1 MQNKNDLANNLRNLF
16 DPNSYK
22 EFGTGFFVNQPKMTG
37 YYYIFK
43 NITKPNFCLILNTS
57 EVRYPSNFI
66 KIGDYVYIVL
76 SIQSLEE
83 YMQNLGEKYFPVIL
97 TRVDENLM
105 KKNPRNL
112 PFGYYTDTDG
122 KVKVDLKKASE
133 VRKIYDMYIE
143 VQSVRE
149 IVDELNSNFSH
160 VRDVLAA
167 WEEYLQMPQKIVTVS
182 KLKNVGELLA
192 QNVKGRFKQQT
203 TEDEIEELRKRRK
216 QQRKMAQL
224 KQPN

>member
-1 MQNKNDLANNLRNLF
+1 MQNKNDLASNLKNLF
-16 DPNSYK
+16 DPNAYK
-22 EFGTGFFVNQPKMTG
+22 EFGNGFFVNQPRMTG

-43 NITKPNFCLILNTS
+43 NITKPKFCLILNTS
-57 EVRYPSNFI
+57 GVKYPTNFT

-76 SIQSLEE
+76 NVSSMEE
-83 YMQNLGEKYFPVIL
+83 YMQNLGEDYFPIIL

-122 KVKVDLKKASE
+122 KVKIDLKKASE

-160 VRDVLAA
+160 VRDVLAS

-182 KLKNVGELLA
+182 KLQNVGDLLA
-192 QNVKGRFKQQT
+192 QNVKGRFRQQT
-203 TEDEIEELRKRRK
+203 TEDEIKELRKRRK
-216 QQRKMAQL
+216 QQQKMAQL
-224 KQPN
+224 KQ

>member
-1 MQNKNDLANNLRNLF
+1 MQNKNDLASNLKNLF
-16 DPNSYK
+16 DPKSYT
-22 EFGTGFFVNQPKMTG
+22 EFGTGFFVNQPRMTG

-57 EVRYPSNFI
+57 DIKYPSNFT

-76 SIQSLEE
+76 SIPSLEE
-83 YMQNLGEKYFPVIL
+83 YMQNLGEDYFPIIL
-97 TRVDENLM
+97 TRIDENLM

-149 IVDELNSNFSH
+149 IVEELNSNFSH

-182 KLKNVGELLA
+182 KLKNVGDLLA
-192 QNVKGRFKQQT
+192 QNVKGRFKKQS

-216 QQRKMAQL
+216 KQRKMVQL
-224 KQPN
+224 KQP